1 MPRHRPLI
9 AILAV
14 FLFVSCALPLSAAQ
28 PVVRAFYFFSQDCS
42 HCQAVLGE
50 VLPPLLQKYG
60 PQLELRY
67 FDIAATENYRA
78 LLVLE
83 KSRGVMQPDIP
94 EIFIGQKV
102 LIGEAAI
109 RSQLDGLIQEAL
121 ASGGVEYLDPGL
133 LPVAVPT
140 LRVAPTGQ
148 PAPEATATLP
158 PQYERLPPEGCKWCD
173 RRTYGDKPIVYLAY
187 VYDTS
192 CQACDRVSF
201 DLRSLHDGYPNL
213 YVRSI
218 NVKTE
223 AALAEALAQHY
234 GVSSEKHLVAP
245 AVFAGQDYL
254 IAPDINAESLT
265 ALIDKYAISGSKPP
279 WDLVN
284 PSEARQSI
292 IERFRSFGA
301 LTVLLAGL
309 IDGINPCAF
318 ASLIFFVS
326 YLAVTKRRGREILLV
341 GGAFSAGVFISY
353 LLVGLGILGFVRQL
367 GFVQTLGRAVNL
379 VTMAT
384 CVLLSVLSVHDYVQV
399 RGGKKEDIAL
409 RLPKPLQDR
418 LHRTI
423 RERSRIDNFVW
434 AAIVTGFLVALIEF
448 ACTGQVYLPTIIFVT
463 GVPELKA
470 HAVAF
475 LVIYNLAFITPLV
488 VIFVLTFFGT
498 TWRALNRFLDT
509 HMASLKL
516 ATAALFALLA
526 LWLGVYLF

>member
-1 MPRHRPLI
+1 MVLRHRPLT
-9 AILAV
+9 AILAM
-14 FLFVSCALPLSAAQ
+14 FLFISCAFPLGAAE

-60 PQLELRY
+60 SQLELRY
-67 FDIAATENYRA
+67 FDIAATDNYRA
-78 LLVLE
+78 LLALE
-83 KSRGVMQPDIP
+83 KRYGVTQPDIP
-94 EIFIGQKV
+94 EIFLGEEALV
-102 LIGEAAI
+102 GEAAI
-109 RSQLDGLIQEAL
+109 RARLNGVIQGVL
-121 ASGGVEYLDPGL
+121 AGGGVEYPDPAL
-133 LPVAVPT
+133 LPAAVPT
-140 LRVAPTGQ
+140 PH
-148 PAPEATATLP
+148 PAPGATATLP

-192 CQACDRVSF
+192 CEACDRVSF

-234 GVSSEKHLVAP
+234 GVSADKHLVAP

-254 IAPDINAESLT
+254 IAPDINAESLA

-301 LTVLLAGL
+301 LTILLAGL

-318 ASLIFFVS
+318 AGLIFFVS

-341 GGAFSAGVFISY
+341 GGAFTAGVFLSY

-367 GFVQTLGRAVNL
+367 SFVQALARAIYL
-379 VTMAT
+379 AT
-384 CVLLSVLSVHDYVQV
+384 IALCLLLSVLSLHDYVQV
-399 RGGKKEDIAL
+399 RGGKKEDIVL

-418 LHRTI
+418 LHRVI
-423 RERSRIDNFVW
+423 RERSRIDGFVW
-434 AAIVTGFLVALIEF
+434 AALVTGFLVALIEF
-448 ACTGQVYLPTIIFVT
+448 ACTGQVYLPTVIFVT
-463 GVPELKA
+463 GVPELRI

-488 VIFVLTFFGT
+488 VVFALTFFGT
-498 TWRALNRFLDT
+498 TWRALNRFLET

-516 ATAALFALLA
+516 VTAALFAVLA
-526 LWLGVYLF
+526 LWLGVYLL